1 MVRHQQC
8 SGLKTRLALIF
19 EDCMTQIDNRVKH
32 LFELSIENKIVLADT
47 LSSEIGKAA
56 QRLVTCL
63 LSDGKIFICG
73 NGGSA
78 ANCLHFS
85 TAMLNHFEVERPPLP
100 VITLVMDTAT
110 ITAVANDGHYD
121 QVFARQIQALG
132 QENDVL
138 LVLTTTGNSNSVLG
152 AVNAAN
158 DRGMDTVALS
168 GRDGGVLANHLGP
181 EDIELRVPGET
192 SARIRE
198 IHLFILHCF
207 CDLIDQSLFG
217 QMSE

>member
-1 MVRHQQC
+1 MTQQEDRVRH
-8 SGLKTRLALIF
+8 
-19 EDCMTQIDNRVKH
+19 
-32 LFELSIENKIVLADT
+32 LFGVNIEAKVAMADT
-47 LSSEIGKAA
+47 MSVDIARAA

-63 LSDGKIFICG
+63 LNDNKIFLCG

-85 TAMLNHFEVERPPLP
+85 AAMLNHLDVERPSLP
-100 VITLVMDTAT
+100 VIALTSDMAALTA
-110 ITAVANDGHYD
+110 ISNEGHYE

-138 LVLTTTGNSNSVLG
+138 IALSTTGNSNSVLN

-158 DRGMDTVALS
+158 EKGIDTIALS
-168 GRDGGVLANHLGP
+168 GRDGGILANHLGP
-181 EDIELRVPGET
+181 EDFELRVLGDT
-192 SARIRE
+192 AARIRE
-198 IHLFILHCF
+198 VHLFILHCF

-217 QMSE
+217 QMLG

>member
-1 MVRHQQC
+1 
-8 SGLKTRLALIF
+8 
-19 EDCMTQIDNRVKH
+19 MTQLEDRVRY
-32 LFELSIENKIVLADT
+32 LFGVNIEAFVAMADT
-47 LSSEIGKAA
+47 MSVDIAKAA

-63 LSDGKIFICG
+63 LNDNKIFLCG

-85 TAMLNHFEVERPPLP
+85 AAMLNHLDVERPPLP
-100 VITLVMDTAT
+100 VIALTTDMPALTA
-110 ITAVANDGHYD
+110 ISNEGHYD

-138 LVLTTTGNSNSVLG
+138 IVLSTTGNSNSVLN

-158 DRGMDTVALS
+158 EKGIDTIALS

-181 EDIELRVPGET
+181 EDVELRVPGDT
-192 SARIRE
+192 AARIRE
-198 IHLFILHCF
+198 THLFILHCF

-217 QMSE
+217 QMLG

>member
-1 MVRHQQC
+1 
-8 SGLKTRLALIF
+8 
-19 EDCMTQIDNRVKH
+19 MTQLEDRIRH
-32 LFELSIENKIVLADT
+32 LFGVNIESKIAMADT
-47 LSSEIGKAA
+47 MSIDIARAA

-63 LSDGKIFICG
+63 LNDNKIFLCG

-85 TAMLNHFEVERPPLP
+85 AAMLNHFDVERPPLP
-100 VITLVMDTAT
+100 VIALTTDIPVMTA
-110 ITAVANDGHYD
+110 IANEGHYE
-121 QVFARQIQALG
+121 QIFARQIQALG

-138 LVLTTTGNSNSVLG
+138 IALSTTGNSSSVLN

-158 DRGMDTVALS
+158 EKGIDTIALI

-181 EDIELRVPGET
+181 EDVELRVPGDT
-192 SARIRE
+192 AARIRE
-198 IHLFILHCF
+198 THLFILHCF

-217 QMSE
+217 QTLG